1 MKISGAEQLVKALR
15 REKVDI
21 LFGFPGGAVIPL
33 FDALYAEPEIHVVLT
48 RHEQGA
54 VHAADGYAR
63 STGKTGVCIATSG
76 PGATNTI
83 TGLATANF
91 DSVPLVCLTG
101 QVPSSMI
108 GNDAFQEADT
118 VGLSRP
124 VTKHNYL
131 VTDRRDLSRIIK
143 EAFTL
148 ASSGKP
154 GPVLIDLPK
163 DIFIEQEEY
172 NYPDQVT
179 IRGYNPVLKGHPGQ
193 IQKAAA
199 ALKKA
204 KQPLFYIGGGINIA
218 GASEIFRRIVEK
230 TGVPSVTSLMGLGVL
245 PRENKENLGM
255 LGMHG
260 TYVANMAVTN
270 CDLLFAIG
278 TRFDDRATG
287 DLAKFAP
294 RALIIHI
301 DIDPAAIA
309 RNVPV
314 EIPIVGDADNILK
327 SLYPHLKAADIK
339 SWHRQIEEWKIEHPL
354 DSDREGKHLTP
365 QGVIRAINQVFPE
378 AIITTEVGQNQM
390 WAALY
395 YDFKHPRT
403 LLTSGGLGTMGYGF
417 PAAIGAQ
424 IGNRNKKVIDIAG
437 DGSIQMNIQELA
449 TAVIEE
455 LPVIV
460 AILNNSYLG
469 MVRQWQELFCN
480 GRYSSTCLG
489 QSNDYPENYNEPGKD
504 CPAYIPDFVK
514 LAEAY
519 NAIGLR
525 VKNRSEV
532 IPALEEAAKSTRKPV
547 FIDFLIE
554 KEANVWPMVPPGA
567 GINEMIF
574 SKEDLK

>member
-154 GPVLIDLPK
+154 GPILIDLPK

-278 TRFDDRATG
+278 ARFDDRATG

-339 SWHRQIEEWKIEHPL
+339 NWHRQIEEWKIEHPL

>member
-154 GPVLIDLPK
+154 GPVLIDLPT

-245 PRENKENLGM
+245 PRENKKNLGM

-339 SWHRQIEEWKIEHPL
+339 NWHRQIEEWKIEHPL

-469 MVRQWQELFCN
+469 MVRQWQELFCD

>member
-1 MKISGAEQLVKALR
+1 MKISGAELLVKALR

-33 FDALYAEPEIHVVLT
+33 FDALYAEPGIHVVLT

-131 VTDRRDLSRIIK
+131 VTDRKDLSRIIK

-163 DIFIEQEEY
+163 DIFLELAEY
-172 NYPDQVT
+172 DYPDHVA
-179 IRGYNPVLKGHPGQ
+179 IRGYNPVITGHSGQ
-193 IQKAAA
+193 IKKAAA
-199 ALKKA
+199 ALNKA

-218 GASEIFRRIVEK
+218 GASAIFRRIVEK
-230 TGVPSVTSLMGLGVL
+230 TGAPAVTSLMGIGVL
-245 PRENKENLGM
+245 PRENKKNLGM

-294 RALIIHI
+294 HARIIHI

-314 EIPIVGDADNILK
+314 EIP
-327 SLYPHLKAADIK
+327 
-339 SWHRQIEEWKIEHPL
+339 
-354 DSDREGKHLTP
+354 
-365 QGVIRAINQVFPE
+365 
-378 AIITTEVGQNQM
+378 
-390 WAALY
+390 
-395 YDFKHPRT
+395 FK
-403 LLTSGGLGTMGYGF
+403 
-417 PAAIGAQ
+417 
-424 IGNRNKKVIDIAG
+424 N
-437 DGSIQMNIQELA
+437 
-449 TAVIEE
+449 
-455 LPVIV
+455 
-460 AILNNSYLG
+460 
-469 MVRQWQELFCN
+469 C
-480 GRYSSTCLG
+480 
-489 QSNDYPENYNEPGKD
+489 
-504 CPAYIPDFVK
+504 
-514 LAEAY
+514 
-519 NAIGLR
+519 
-525 VKNRSEV
+525 
-532 IPALEEAAKSTRKPV
+532 
-547 FIDFLIE
+547 
-554 KEANVWPMVPPGA
+554 
-567 GINEMIF
+567 
-574 SKEDLK
+574 

>member
-15 REKVDI
+15 QEKVDI

-101 QVPSSMI
+101 QVHSSMI

-154 GPVLIDLPK
+154 GPVLIDLPT

-339 SWHRQIEEWKIEHPL
+339 NWHRQIEEWKIEHPL

-469 MVRQWQELFCN
+469 MVRQWQELFCD

>member
-1 MKISGAEQLVKALR
+1 MKISGAELLVRALR

-21 LFGFPGGAVIPL
+21 LFGFPGGVVIPL
-33 FDALYAEPEIHVVLT
+33 FDALYAESEIHVVLT

-163 DIFIEQEEY
+163 DIFLGLEEY
-172 NYPDQVT
+172 DYPDQVA
-179 IRGYNPVLKGHPGQ
+179 IRGYNPVITGHPGQ
-193 IQKAAA
+193 IKKAAA
-199 ALKKA
+199 ALNKA

-218 GASEIFRRIVEK
+218 GASDIFRRIVEK
-230 TGVPSVTSLMGLGVL
+230 TEVPSVTSLMGLGVL
-245 PRENKENLGM
+245 PRENEKNLGM

-278 TRFDDRATG
+278 ARFDDRATG

-294 RALIIHI
+294 HARIIHI
-301 DIDPAAIA
+301 DIDPSAIA

-339 SWHRQIEEWKIEHPL
+339 SWLRQIEEWKIEHPL
-354 DSDREGKHLTP
+354 ESDREGEYLTP
-365 QGVIRAINQVFPE
+365 QGVIQAINQVFPE

-449 TAVIEE
+449 TAVMEE

-460 AILNNSYLG
+460 AILNNNYLG

-489 QSNDYPENYNEPGKD
+489 RSNERPDNSNEPGNG
-504 CPAYIPDFVK
+504 CPTYIPDFVK

-519 NAIGLR
+519 NAIGMR
-525 VKNRSEV
+525 VNNRGNV

-547 FIDFLIE
+547 LIDFLIE